1 MEVHPYYAI
10 DCTIEIGWY
19 VEHIEQNLNKLVVL
33 GFEGAFNLPIWVG
46 QKQRYFEKYGLEV
59 IFEYVKGSVDMI
71 NRMTSGAAQVAL
83 TSVDNV
89 LAYRG
94 GQGETADGSVPD
106 LVAFMGGDH
115 GFLSLM
121 AKPAITSVPQLRG
134 KTLSV
139 DALTTGFAFVLREI
153 LRANQIAAT
162 EVKFEAAGGTGNRY
176 RELIAG
182 KHDGTL
188 VRTPF
193 ERLAARQGFNALA
206 RGQSLFADYLGTV
219 GAVTQSWA
227 SQNQDQ
233 LIRFIL
239 AYREALN
246 WIFEANNQDALV
258 EILRAEFT
266 DLTEE
271 DARAVLED
279 LVDPVFGLIGDMSIS
294 DAGLEQVSHIRE
306 THAPATATVS
316 SHACVDRQYLR
327 MAQNSTRWAR

>member
-1 MEVHPYYAI
+1 MEQN
-10 DCTIEIGWY
+10 
-19 VEHIEQNLNKLVVL
+19 EQNLNALTVL

-46 QKQRYFEKYGLEV
+46 QKQRCFEKYGLEV
-59 IFEYVKGSVDMI
+59 VFEYVKGSVDMI
-71 NRMTSGAAQVAL
+71 NRMTFGAAQVAL

-94 GQGETADGSVPD
+94 GQGETANGSAPD

-121 AKPAITSVPQLRG
+121 AKPAITSVSQLRG

-153 LRANQIAAT
+153 LRADQMAAT
-162 EVKFEAAGGTGNRY
+162 DVKFEAAGGTGNRY
-176 RELIAG
+176 RELVAG
-182 KHDGTL
+182 RHDGTL

-193 ERLAARQGFNALA
+193 ERLAQREGFNVLA

-227 SQNQDQ
+227 SQNRDQ

-246 WIFEANNQDALV
+246 WIFDANNQDALV
-258 EILRAEFT
+258 EILRAEFV
-266 DLTEE
+266 DLTDD

-279 LVDPVFGLIGDMSIS
+279 LVDPIFGLIRDMSIS
-294 DAGLEQVSHIRE
+294 NVGLEQVSRIRE
-306 THAPATATVS
+306 THAPATTTLS
-316 SHACVDRQYLR
+316 CHDCVDRQYLR
-327 MAQNSTRWAR
+327 MAQNSPRWTH